1 MARQQTEELMAD
13 NKQAWDQVGRDFSD
27 LGQHLKRHYRQQAEA
42 QGEAQAEAQ
51 AEGAVERPAP
61 EDRRKVD
68 AALRRLTEQLD
79 QIFTSL
85 GDAIR
90 DPEFTQQ
97 AKKTANSLGDAV
109 SATFADA
116 GQRFRSKSKDDPG
129 PPAAS

>member
-1 MARQQTEELMAD
+1 MAD
-13 NKQAWDQVGRDFSD
+13 NKQTWDQVGRDFSD

-42 QGEAQAEAQ
+42 QTEGE
-51 AEGAVERPAP
+51 VERPAP

-90 DPEFTQQ
+90 DPEFAQQ

-109 SATFADA
+109 QATFTDA
-116 GQRFRSKSKDDPG
+116 GQRFRGTKSKDE
-129 PPAAS
+129 PPPPDAS

>member
-1 MARQQTEELMAD
+1 MAD
-13 NKQAWDQVGRDFSD
+13 NKQAWDQVGRDFTD
-27 LGQHLKRHYRQQAEA
+27 LGQHLKRHYHQQAET
-42 QGEAQAEAQ
+42 QAGAQ

-90 DPEFTQQ
+90 DPEFAEQ

-116 GQRFRSKSKDDPG
+116 GQRFRGSKSKDDDSG